1 MTNTT
6 PPSVLITGAARRI
19 GAALARHFHEK
30 GFYIFVHYHTS
41 MTEANNLTDALNA
54 IRPQSAQAI
63 QGSLDDMSDIQR
75 IAQSVLQQ
83 DNSLDILINNASSF
97 FPTPIEN
104 ATETH
109 WNTLINSNLKAPYF
123 LSQRLSPALKKSHGC
138 IINISD
144 IFADR
149 PMPGY
154 SIYSI
159 AKAGNNMLTKSLA
172 LELSPSIRVNGIAPG
187 AILWPENDTAD
198 EATTQKKLHH
208 IPAKK
213 LGGTD
218 AIVKAANYL
227 AIKDNYLTGE
237 IIHVDGGRRLNQ

>member
-1 MTNTT
+1 MTNTKL
-6 PPSVLITGAARRI
+6 PSVLITGAARRI
-19 GAALARHFHEK
+19 GAALARHFHAN

-41 MTEANNLTDALNA
+41 TTEANKLTEALNA
-54 IRPQSAQAI
+54 SRPQSAQAI
-63 QGSLDDMSDIQR
+63 QGSLDDMSGIQR
-75 IAQSVLQQ
+75 IAQNVLQQ
-83 DNSLDILINNASSF
+83 DHSLDILINNASSF
-97 FPTPIEN
+97 FPTPIDN
-104 ATETH
+104 ASETH

-123 LSQRLSPALKKSHGC
+123 LSQRLAPALKKSHGC

-172 LELSPSIRVNGIAPG
+172 LELSPEIRVNGIAPG
-187 AILWPENDTAD
+187 AILWPENNTMDT
-198 EATTQKKLHH
+198 TSIKKKLDQ

-227 AIKDNYLTGE
+227 ATKDNYLTGE
-237 IIHVDGGRRLNQ
+237 IVHVDGGRRLNQ